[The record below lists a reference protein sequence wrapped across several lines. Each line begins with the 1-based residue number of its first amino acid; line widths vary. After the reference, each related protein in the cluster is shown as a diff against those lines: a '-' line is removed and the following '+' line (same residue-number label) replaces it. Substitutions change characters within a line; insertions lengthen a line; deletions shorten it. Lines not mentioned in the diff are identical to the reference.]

1 MITVILAGGQGSRLS
16 EYTNMIPKP
25 MVEICG
31 VPILL
36 RIIKHYNQYGFN
48 KFIIATGYKKEII
61 DMYFRNNNKKFSNL
75 EIKPIF
81 TGKNSL
87 TGTRVKKLS
96 KYLKDDN
103 FFLTYGDGLSS
114 VNIKKLYE
122 FHLKNKKLLTMT
134 AVHPPARFGELM
146 LVKNAVKN
154 FEEKPQLQKGWINGG
169 FFVLEP
175 EVADYVFSASEPFES
190 GALPRLVEEKQLM
203 TYQHE
208 GFWQPMD
215 TLREKQELTR
225 LAFENPPPWL
235 AGIKK

>member
-36 RIIKHYNQYGFN
+36 RIIEHYNKYGFN

-61 DMYFRNNNKKFSNL
+61 DIYFKNNKKKFSNL

-114 VNIKKLYE
+114 VNVKKLYD
-122 FHLKNKKLLTMT
+122 FHLKNNKLLTIT

-146 LVKNAVKN
+146 LTKNTVKS

-169 FFVLEP
+169 FFVLNKKFLNLIYHKNEMLERGP
-175 EVADYVFSASEPFES
+175 IQRAVKLNKVCAY
-190 GALPRLVEEKQLM
+190 R
-203 TYQHE
+203 HE
-208 GFWQPMD
+208 GFWHCID
-215 TLREKQELTR
+215 TKRDKDLL
-225 LAFENPPPWL
+225 ENL
-235 AGIKK
+235 ILSKKIKL